1 MSTTTSAVTQHGPG
15 VALAARADGPSHR
28 HGLLIALI
36 TLAST
41 VTWRSGVLYAG
52 GIDPVVA
59 AKAALSGVALGAV
72 LIAQAAQLR
81 PVAVSAVPIWLL
93 AGFLS
98 TTMFGAYVSGL
109 TVVSGVLVIRV
120 VILATVGYLFV
131 RAFGYEEAIRCWLSA
146 MAIVAILAAVTG
158 LPSLASGRLRG
169 GVPAVHPNEL
179 AALCVFPVLGLIWG
193 FVNQRT
199 RTFHHVL
206 LAVLVLITWATGSRT
221 ALGAAVLGAVVILC
235 SVRRPTPSRL
245 VALIVAT
252 AGFLFIALGTD
263 LLTRIFFRGGRENVT
278 AVASR
283 SIAWSAALTYT
294 DDPWRQWAGS
304 GIAMKEIA
312 VRGQYWTT
320 QLLDEQ
326 LGVGLRPDGAYRR
339 APHRRLDRLD
349 HLVHPPRPPSDAR
362 SPSACWRR
370 SCCGASR
377 RAGSSTAPPSSSPSG
392 SCPSPARL
400 RRRAGGSMRT

>member
-1 MSTTTSAVTQHGPG
+1 MAFGR
-15 VALAARADGPSHR
+15 ALRRR
-28 HGLLIALI
+28 H
-36 TLAST
+36 
-41 VTWRSGVLYAG
+41 RSGRG
-52 GIDPVVA
+52 GEGRVG
-59 AKAALSGVALGAV
+59 GVALGAV

-109 TVVSGVLVIRV
+109 TVVSGVLVIHV

-263 LLTRIFFRGGRENVT
+263 LLTRIFLRGGRENVT

-320 QLLDEQ
+320 QLLDSSWVSAYVQ
-326 LGVGLRPDGAYRR
+326 TGRIGVLLIVVWIGWIIWSI
-339 APHRRLDRLD
+339 RL
-349 HLVHPPRPPSDAR
+349 VPRPNAH
-362 SPSACWRR
+362 A
-370 SCCGASR
+370 
-377 RAGSSTAPPSSSPSG
+377 
-392 SCPSPARL
+392 
-400 RRRAGGSMRT
+400 RRRHVGGALVAEHHGERARRQHHHLRHLLALVPRLCDCVGAPVGACEREASTWERPS